1 MCGFHNNI
9 SDLTH
14 LNSGFL
20 GDFEQRI
27 IDGATN
33 E

>member
-1 MCGFHNNI
+1 MCGFHNNS

-20 GDFEQRI
+20 SRRQ
-27 IDGATN
+27 TN
-33 E
+33 VSSKGQ

>member
-1 MCGFHNNI
+1 MN

-20 GDFEQRI
+20 AWLWTTYHR
-27 IDGATN
+27 
-33 E
+33 